1 MDSKYNINTDQNVA
15 IEVKISGIGDRLI
28 ALFFDS
34 LILVGVGISLS
45 IFLSFLNFLS
55 NDFIFAVWAIFGF
68 LAFLYHFIQEWLFKG
83 QTIGKVARNIKV
95 VRSNGT
101 DAGFFQYLIRN
112 LIRPIDSFYGI
123 GLVVLFFNKKYQRL
137 GDMAAGTIVIKVDKK
152 VSSLQD
158 TIFKEIDS
166 NYEPKFNRLA
176 VLKLSSK
183 DIELIKEL
191 TNKPNNTINWDL
203 VVLLA
208 EKIRKKT
215 GLDNEGLNNKD
226 FLQTLVKDYFYHS
239 LN

>member
-55 NDFIFAVWAIFGF
+55 DDFIFAVWAIFGF

-137 GDMAAGTIVIKVDKK
+137 GDMAA
-152 VSSLQD
+152 
-158 TIFKEIDS
+158 
-166 NYEPKFNRLA
+166 N
-176 VLKLSSK
+176 
-183 DIELIKEL
+183 
-191 TNKPNNTINWDL
+191 
-203 VVLLA
+203 
-208 EKIRKKT
+208 
-215 GLDNEGLNNKD
+215 
-226 FLQTLVKDYFYHS
+226 
-239 LN
+239 